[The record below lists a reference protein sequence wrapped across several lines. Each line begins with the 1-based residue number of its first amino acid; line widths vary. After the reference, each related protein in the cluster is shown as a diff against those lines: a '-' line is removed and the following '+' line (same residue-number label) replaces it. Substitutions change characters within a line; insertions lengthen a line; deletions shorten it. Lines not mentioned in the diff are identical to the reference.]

1 MLVFAVQECES
12 AISIHISP
20 PFKASSH
27 LPFRSSQSAK
37 LSSLFQTSSF
47 TQVFYFARNSAC
59 RSMLLSLFV
68 PPSPAPWVHQL
79 LLCLCLRSC
88 SADRVTSTILLGS
101 TLPGAS
107 TRDPTHDK
115 VMREKTWRARWIR
128 FSRIW
133 KAAPGAH
140 LKDDICFSDDCFNR
154 LLPNFCD
161 IGRRP
166 SSISF
171 QIRINLEF

>member
-1 MLVFAVQECES
+1 MLVSAVQECES
-12 AISIHISP
+12 AISMHISP

-27 LPFRSSQSAK
+27 LLFRSSQSTK

-47 TQVFYFARNSAC
+47 TQIFYFARDSAY

-68 PPSPAPWVHQL
+68 PPSPAPWVHQPL
-79 LLCLCLRSC
+79 LGLFLHSC
-88 SADRVTSTILLGS
+88 SSDRVTSTILQVPHCREPAHEIPPMTRSWGRKPDGQGGS
-101 TLPGAS
+101 G
-107 TRDPTHDK
+107 
-115 VMREKTWRARWIR
+115 
-128 FSRIW
+128 FQGFW